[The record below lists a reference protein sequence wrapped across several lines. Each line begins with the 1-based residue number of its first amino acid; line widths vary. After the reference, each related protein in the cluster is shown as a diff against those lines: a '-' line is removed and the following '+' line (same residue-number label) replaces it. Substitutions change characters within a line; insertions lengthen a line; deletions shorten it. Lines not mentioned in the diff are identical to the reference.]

1 MMAMIKVST
10 LWNGLA
16 RSVKNFPVPW
26 KKSIKAEKNEM
37 SVSMPHA
44 EASGLSDQ
52 TTACKGLDTE
62 ALQATWPPPLNFRW
76 RNLPDR
82 LLSAHSRLRWWP

>member
-1 MMAMIKVST
+1 
-10 LWNGLA
+10 LA

-52 TTACKGLDTE
+52 STACKGLDTE
-62 ALQATWPPPLNFRW
+62 AL
-76 RNLPDR
+76 
-82 LLSAHSRLRWWP
+82 

>member
-1 MMAMIKVST
+1 MIKVST

-37 SVSMPHA
+37 SVSMLQA
-44 EASGLSDQ
+44 GACGLSDQ
-52 TTACKGLDTE
+52 STACKGLDTQ
-62 ALQATWPPPLNFRW
+62 ALRASERRFCPSPVRENRW
-76 RNLPDR
+76 LAKQRT
-82 LLSAHSRLRWWP
+82 